1 MHNKKHTI
9 YEMLLKKMYEFIIMY
24 LFIFILFIKNK
35 LIIKNIYFCEENL
48 KSGV

>member
-1 MHNKKHTI
+1 MHNKKHTT

-35 LIIKNIYFCEENL
+35 LIIKIYIFL
-48 KSGV
+48 